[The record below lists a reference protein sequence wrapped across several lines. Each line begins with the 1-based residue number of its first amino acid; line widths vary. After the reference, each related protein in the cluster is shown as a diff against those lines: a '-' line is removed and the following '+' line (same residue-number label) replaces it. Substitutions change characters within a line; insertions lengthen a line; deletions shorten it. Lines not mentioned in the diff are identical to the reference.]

1 MTKQDRH
8 TRTDAAKTTTKE
20 EVELPLRGPSPQQI
34 QAQQQADAE
43 RNRATPT
50 MTAVPPAAPGWA
62 SAPPATVPAA
72 PVVSSPEVLQQRAAA
87 WGSTPLTL
95 ADFHGNDG
103 IFRLVQDGTQIP
115 DGSRFIAAWTETRKG
130 FCNFSDDSYR
140 QEMVGIGEDRAEV
153 QREDLGDTDPEQWP
167 VGMDGQKRD
176 PWQPQYVLPLQRFG
190 EGMELIG
197 FVARNGVSIA
207 AVEGLIGRC
216 RFHPR
221 ARQGFFPLIQLGVGH
236 YNNRRFGGVRPKP
249 LLTIC
254 RLAAA
259 RWHPGSGRGIVGSPA
274 ETIRRDERRD
284 TFLVF

>member
-1 MTKQDRH
+1 
-8 TRTDAAKTTTKE
+8 
-20 EVELPLRGPSPQQI
+20 
-34 QAQQQADAE
+34 
-43 RNRATPT
+43 
-50 MTAVPPAAPGWA
+50 MTAVPPAASRA

-115 DGSRFIAAWTETRKG
+115 GGRRFIAAWTETRKG

-176 PWQPQYVLPLQRFG
+176 PWQPQYVLPLQRFD

-197 FVARNGVSIA
+197 FVARNGVSIS

-221 ARQGFFPLIQLGVGH
+221 ARQRFFPLIQLGVGH

-249 LLTIC
+249 LLTIVDW
-254 RLAAA
+254 LQLDGTPVPAA
-259 RWHPGSGRGIVGSPA
+259 GSSGAPPKLSA
-274 ETIRRDERRD
+274 EMSDEIP
-284 TFLVF
+284 F